1 LRCEAIAK
9 LQARLV
15 WCGGLRALRLF
26 SKVLTTLSV
35 AAWLCSSGTA
45 DAKSKKKDDA
55 AQKGKGKKGKAGK
68 GSMDEGA
75 GESDTGGLAPGSDD
89 AKAKVPPAAP
99 ADSKKDAKA
108 SEKEAVPA
116 EPDPVAETAPVATEE
131 AAPPPAEPEPEP
143 EPTTPRVRNNWITLG
158 IQQEMLFFTPISGV
172 CDAVDA
178 DGDEFPGHPQ
188 YSCRDANGIYDG
200 DVYSGAGNEI
210 QGGLGFATTRILIGF
225 DRVFIDRL
233 TVGGRVGY
241 AFNGAPTVV
250 GSGTFNP
257 FHAELRSAFFFGQKP
272 FERMGVRP
280 YASLG
285 VGIGEVDGKVSVDFF
300 VDQEGYQQGERGQL
314 DAWRK
319 TGIAF
324 GALGFGA
331 GYPIGPLMP
340 TLELRG
346 LMMFGEPAF
355 AVALAGNVAYGFS
368 L

>member
-1 LRCEAIAK
+1 MSWEAIAEAR
-9 LQARLV
+9 ARLV
-15 WCGGLRALRLF
+15 WCGGLRALR
-26 SKVLTTLSV
+26 VLPSILATLAV
-35 AAWLCSSGTA
+35 AAWLSSPA
-45 DAKSKKKDDA
+45 SVEAKTKKKDGSS
-55 AQKGKGKKGKAGK
+55 QKGKKGKAGK

-75 GESDTGGLAPGSDD
+75 GQADGDLAPGSDD
-89 AKAKVPPAAP
+89 AKAKKPPSEPADAKKDTTKSEPETTPAASDP
-99 ADSKKDAKA
+99 L
-108 SEKEAVPA
+108 A
-116 EPDPVAETAPVATEE
+116 EPAPEAAAE
-131 AAPPPAEPEPEP
+131 AAPPPPEPEPEP
-143 EPTTPRVRNNWITLG
+143 EGPRVRKNWFTLG
-158 IQQEMLFFTPISGV
+158 IQQDALFYTPVSGV
-172 CDAVDA
+172 CDSEDA
-178 DGDEFPGHPQ
+178 DGDDFPGHPQ

-210 QGGLGFATTRILIGF
+210 QGGLGLATTRILVGF
-225 DRVFIDRL
+225 DRVLIDRV
-233 TVGGRVGY
+233 TIGGRIGY
-241 AFNGAPTVV
+241 AFGGAPTVV

-272 FERMGVRP
+272 FERMSFRP

-285 VGIGEVDGKVSVDFF
+285 VGVGEVDGKVSVDFF

-324 GALGFGA
+324 GALGIGA

-355 AVALAGNVAYGFS
+355 AMALAGNIAYGI
-368 L
+368 

>member
-1 LRCEAIAK
+1 
-9 LQARLV
+9 
-15 WCGGLRALRLF
+15 LRALRLF
-26 SKVLTTLSV
+26 PKVLTTLSV

-45 DAKSKKKDDA
+45 DAKPKKDDS
-55 AQKGKGKKGKAGK
+55 AQKGKGKKGKGAGK

-75 GESDTGGLAPGSDD
+75 GQTDGDLAPGSDD
-89 AKAKVPPAAP
+89 AKAKAPPPAP
-99 ADSKKDAKA
+99 ADSKKDAKTDAKA
-108 SEKEAVPA
+108 SEKEAAPV
-116 EPDPVAETAPVATEE
+116 EPDPVAEAAPAAAEE
-131 AAPPPAEPEPEP
+131 AAPPPAEPEP

-158 IQQEMLFFTPISGV
+158 VQQEFLLYTPISGV
-172 CDAVDA
+172 CASEDA
-178 DGDEFPGHPQ
+178 DGDEYAGHPQ
-188 YSCRDANGIYDG
+188 YSCRDADGIYDEN
-200 DVYSGAGNEI
+200 VYSGAGNEI
-210 QGGLGFATTRILIGF
+210 QGGLGLATTRILIGF

-241 AFNGAPTVV
+241 AFGGAPTVV

-272 FERMGVRP
+272 FERMGLRP

-300 VDQEGYQQGERGQL
+300 VDQEGYEQGERGQL

-355 AVALAGNVAYGFS
+355 AVGLAGNIAYGFS